1 MMDTATM
8 QIAEQ
13 SGWLTL
19 GPFLAGVVVVAMLLG
34 GFWMGYIVR
43 RRESPPPR
51 PEEQPHLPPGG
62 AVREVQENREPD
74 EMPQGTGR
82 VLPHDL
88 HGFGN
93 LGTRPSAS
101 TTRPR
106 WSRGT
111 SGSFGGGGLGG
122 H

>member
-1 MMDTATM
+1 MITANA
-8 QIAEQ
+8 QIAAG

-19 GPFLAGVVVVAMLLG
+19 GPLLAGLAVVAILLS
-34 GFWMGYIVR
+34 GFYWGAIVR

-51 PEEQPHLPPGG
+51 PDEQPHLPPGG

-74 EMPQGTGR
+74 EMPKSRNR

-88 HGFGN
+88 HGYGN
-93 LGTRPSAS
+93 LGTRSSAS
-101 TTRPR
+101 KTRPR
-106 WSRGT
+106 WARGT